1 MKRLRKGKAVLR
13 ERASESRNERSEL
26 NNLIYCKEGKKEIRK
41 SSQKRTPPSLKLT
54 EPNPP
59 ASLHFGES
67 THEIEAEEED
77 MFVKGF
83 HAGLGQANTAEHKPN
98 SKASEGSGPYT

>member
-41 SSQKRTPPSLKLT
+41 SSHNLGRVSKKERNAKPSLLKFFLF
-54 EPNPP
+54 
-59 ASLHFGES
+59 L
-67 THEIEAEEED
+67 
-77 MFVKGF
+77 
-83 HAGLGQANTAEHKPN
+83 
-98 SKASEGSGPYT
+98 